1 MLQEELKQI
10 EIPTIA
16 VRGVVLF
23 PKCNINLEVGRKKS
37 KLAVEIAEKYNN
49 NYIFVATQK
58 ILFKR
63 IQNQKIYISTELLG
77 A

>member
-23 PKCNINLEVGRKKS
+23 PKCNINLEVGRKKQ
-37 KLAVEIAEKYNN
+37 ACC
-49 NYIFVATQK
+49 
-58 ILFKR
+58 
-63 IQNQKIYISTELLG
+63 
-77 A
+77 